1 MNIIQSLLK
10 WLWNWGKG
18 SKRRSHGRYLS
29 QRHLGAKEKST
40 LDDVRNFLQEIR
52 MQDKLPDILRQR
64 NIGVEEFK
72 RLEDLRQLYLRAKDG
87 SPNAA
92 RELNERYS
100 NDPVLYS
107 EEMNL
112 YNRIKRQMHSEGEDF
127 VRHPDDPS
135 ANPITEDW
143 RADISNRYRPPRAAT
158 PQMNREH
165 LMSQRADEMRFLTD
179 IINDNHA
186 RRMNRENPMSQE
198 EIDNIMR
205 ENERYLRLHNLRER
219 RRRGLPPYGGEG
231 E

>member
-10 WLWNWGKG
+10 WLWKWEKG

-127 VRHPDDPS
+127 VRHPDDPIMS
-135 ANPITEDW
+135 SPL
-143 RADISNRYRPPRAAT
+143 SNRYRPPRAAT

-165 LMSQRADEMRFLTD
+165 LMSQRADEIRF
-179 IINDNHA
+179 A

-205 ENERYLRLHNLRER
+205 ER

>member
-1 MNIIQSLLK
+1 MNIILSLLK
-10 WLWNWGKG
+10 WLWNWEKG

-127 VRHPDDPS
+127 VRHPDDPIMS
-135 ANPITEDW
+135 SPL
-143 RADISNRYRPPRAAT
+143 SNRYRPPRAAT

-165 LMSQRADEMRFLTD
+165 LMSQRADEIRF
-179 IINDNHA
+179 A

-205 ENERYLRLHNLRER
+205 ER

>member
-1 MNIIQSLLK
+1 MNIILSLLK
-10 WLWNWGKG
+10 WLWNWEKG

-127 VRHPDDPS
+127 VRHPDDPIMS
-135 ANPITEDW
+135 SPL
-143 RADISNRYRPPRAAT
+143 SNRYRPPRAAT

-205 ENERYLRLHNLRER
+205 ER